1 MESEQNL
8 RVLVTGGTG
17 VLGRQMVQELRKRG
31 ATVRVLSRH
40 AAPSG
45 VQTEWAT
52 VNFKTGAGLTEA
64 FREVDVVIHA
74 ATSQNVKEDTLLT
87 QQVLKASLEAGVK
100 HALYVSIVGIDPPGF
115 FSYYN
120 AKLESEKLFASS
132 GVPYSIQR
140 ATQFHDLVGRFL
152 GGLAKFPVLVLPRGA
167 VLQPVESAAVAG
179 RIAHAALQPPAGRLP
194 DLAGPEVLSVQE
206 LAQSW
211 LGATGQQKRIV
222 QISLPLAVFR
232 ALAAGRLTSST
243 AERLGRSWA
252 EWLKEHAEEQNAYQ
266 QRGEEANSA

>member
-1 MESEQNL
+1 MESGQNL
-8 RVLVTGGTG
+8 RVLVTGGSG

-31 ATVRVLSRH
+31 ATVRVPSRH
-40 AAPSG
+40 AAPSDM
-45 VQTEWAT
+45 QTEWAT

-115 FSYYN
+115 FYYYN
-120 AKLESEKLFASS
+120 AKLKSEKLFASS

-140 ATQFHDLVGRFL
+140 ATQFHDLVGRVM
-152 GGLAKFPVLVLPRGA
+152 GGLAKFPMLVLPRGA
-167 VLQPVESAAVAG
+167 VLQPVDSAAVAE
-179 RIAHAALQPPAGRLP
+179 RIADAALRPPAGRLP
-194 DLAGPEVLSVQE
+194 DLAGPEVLSVEQ
-206 LAQSW
+206 LAQAW
-211 LGATGQQKRIV
+211 LRATGQQKRTL
-222 QISLPLAVFR
+222 QISLPLPAFT

-243 AERLGRSWA
+243 AERLGQSWA
-252 EWLKEHAEEQNAYQ
+252 AWLEEHAGEQNAYQ
-266 QRGEEANSA
+266 HRNT